1 MGRRLKNIGKG
12 RFAEIHKK
20 IKKFKWKKEAQKEMM
35 EQELDLIEEGE
46 EEVEEEEE

>member
-20 IKKFKWKKEAQKEMM
+20 IKKFKWKKEAQREMM
-35 EQELDLIEEGE
+35 AQELELIERGIEPVEDE
-46 EEVEEEEE
+46 E